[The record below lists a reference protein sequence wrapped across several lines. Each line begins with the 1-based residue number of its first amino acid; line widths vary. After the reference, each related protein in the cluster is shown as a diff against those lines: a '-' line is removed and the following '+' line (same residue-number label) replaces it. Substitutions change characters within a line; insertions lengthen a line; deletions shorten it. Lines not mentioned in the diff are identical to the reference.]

1 MTSGRPHWPGLWC
14 IFCITTLSSCCIVSV
29 NAEGDL
35 LQRSAA
41 SLVAVNMYALRDRIN
56 TALRTLFVF
65 FAERVP
71 PLARSDGD
79 TTALQPPTWD
89 VPTVAFLGVTG
100 NDADAS
106 TGALSLHL
114 VGGHC
119 NETAGLKGF
128 VMEQGVNQ
136 WLRYSYSCGE
146 SYSGR
151 VTSASVWNPTTA
163 ATSLESLVWHR
174 NCTHVQQPRPVIA
187 TYYTTCVQ
195 LLPIRAGKLSAKC

>member
-14 IFCITTLSSCCIVSV
+14 IFCITTLSSCCIVSF

-41 SLVAVNMYALRDRIN
+41 SLVAVNMYALGDRIN

-65 FAERVP
+65 FAETVP
-71 PLARSDGD
+71 PLARSDVD
-79 TTALQPPTWD
+79 TTALQPPIWD
-89 VPTVAFLGVTG
+89 LPIVGVPGVTG

-128 VMEQGVNQ
+128 VMERDLNLFNQG
-136 WLRYSYSCGE
+136 LRYSYSCGE

-174 NCTHVQQPRPVIA
+174 NCAAAASCCSHLLHHLCPIA
-187 TYYTTCVQ
+187 THQ
-195 LLPIRAGKLSAKC
+195 SR